1 MKKIIYIRQSPKGG
15 CDGTVTYCQSLF
27 DFFYNDK
34 DCTAGVIEN
43 YPEIKSRLFHYYY
56 KQKTLT
62 AAIKKADIVHINGY
76 TAMGTVQALVTA
88 KILHKSIVYT
98 AHWHPFDRLSHPL
111 LGKMFFNIFLKNTIK
126 YCATVI
132 TTINKEDYAFFNSF
146 HKNVVMIP
154 HWFKPQNIGIDVEK
168 KKNMILFVGRVDDPV
183 KGFQHLYF
191 LPEGKYD
198 IHCVGKGNI
207 KQRSDITQHINIS
220 NEELA
225 LLYLQASLVVVPSKY
240 EAFSYVTLESLCYG
254 TPVVMSENVR
264 ILDHLDDIKGYSI
277 FKYGDKKDFIN
288 KINETIGINVEVT
301 KIESIFNPE
310 KIRLLYKNLYLSI

>member
-126 YCATVI
+126 YCATAI

-146 HKNVVMIP
+146 HKNVER
-154 HWFKPQNIGIDVEK
+154 KRK
-168 KKNMILFVGRVDDPV
+168 
-183 KGFQHLYF
+183 
-191 LPEGKYD
+191 
-198 IHCVGKGNI
+198 
-207 KQRSDITQHINIS
+207 T
-220 NEELA
+220 
-225 LLYLQASLVVVPSKY
+225 
-240 EAFSYVTLESLCYG
+240 
-254 TPVVMSENVR
+254 
-264 ILDHLDDIKGYSI
+264 
-277 FKYGDKKDFIN
+277 
-288 KINETIGINVEVT
+288 
-301 KIESIFNPE
+301 
-310 KIRLLYKNLYLSI
+310 